1 MASRRATCR
10 TISAGDERSSGP
22 PSQVPRKPGSWL
34 QYGRSQQPTRI
45 EPFEP
50 KAAFEAS
57 LVRRDELAEFAPVDG
72 ASLTRDLHH
81 GLGEPAAALGILLC
95 FARGGGPGRQLGCLG
110 HRRGLARVVLAP
122 RLEQG
127 TELLAHRIAT
137 LDALP

>member
-1 MASRRATCR
+1 MRDA
-10 TISAGDERSSGP
+10 IS
-22 PSQVPRKPGSWL
+22 L
-34 QYGRSQQPTRI
+34 
-45 EPFEP
+45 EP

-57 LVRRDELAEFAPVDG
+57 LVRRDELAKFAPVDG
-72 ASLTRDLHH
+72 ASLARDLYH

-95 FARGGGPGRQLGCLG
+95 FARGGGSGRQPGCLG

-137 LDALP
+137 LDALPASAGVGHPEPHERLAHEPRPVLEP